1 MLSVGI
7 DIGSRTVKLVAVKEG
22 KITIIR
28 QANNSFD
35 PVAVGKELLDGVQ
48 YDQLVTTGYGRHVF
62 KQHFDCT
69 VISEIK
75 AFATGA
81 RALFPDCQA
90 ILDIGGQVTKVSY
103 LGKDGRVLK
112 FEMNDKCAAGT
123 GRFLEIMAGA
133 LNYRI
138 EDFGEAAL
146 QAKTGAKISNMCTV
160 FAESEVI
167 SLLNSGAKRDDV
179 ALGIHEAITRRVSSM
194 LGRLPVFDNLVFAGG
209 VARNKC
215 VRYLLENSLKLAV
228 LVPENP
234 QVVGALGAALNNS
247 KD

>member
-1 MLSVGI
+1 M
-7 DIGSRTVKLVAVKEG
+7 
-22 KITIIR
+22 
-28 QANNSFD
+28 
-35 PVAVGKELLDGVQ
+35 
-48 YDQLVTTGYGRHVF
+48 F

-81 RALFPDCQA
+81 RALFPDCKA
-90 ILDIGGQVTKVSY
+90 ILDIGGQDTKVSY